1 MVNRLSVSFFVCA
14 GFLALFAL
22 VGFGGTSSG
31 PAPVDLVLAAV
42 VLGCGF
48 YLRSGTELAR
58 LVGMC
63 CLGLVVVVGAISF
76 TSGHYVPGTIVA
88 GFALARLASAAA
100 AFGSGAAA
108 PADPYAPPQSPY
120 APPQSPYAP
129 PPFGT
134 PPPGYG
140 QPPYGPPQPT
150 AAVGDPRFGPPV
162 PVQPPYGPPQPPAQS
177 PPQ

>member
-76 TSGHYVPGTIVA
+76 MSGHYVPGTIVA

-108 PADPYAPPQSPY
+108 PADPYRQQQPPYAPPPSPY
-120 APPQSPYAP
+120 APPPSPYAPPPSPYAP

-140 QPPYGPPQPT
+140 QPQ
-150 AAVGDPRFGPPV
+150 
-162 PVQPPYGPPQPPAQS
+162 YGPPQPPAPS